1 MTTVMTQPHSQPLFP
16 DWKASYNPS
25 LRWDE
30 GKKWAGL
37 YHNIAKYMDI
47 SVTGFTS
54 HRNRLPFGFGVTG
67 TQGPGFNRDV
77 FYLDII
83 RFNNTHPF

>member
-47 SVTGFTS
+47 SA
-54 HRNRLPFGFGVTG
+54 
-67 TQGPGFNRDV
+67 QGSPAIVIDYPLVLGSRARRAQGLIEMYF
-77 FYLDII
+77 I
-83 RFNNTHPF
+83 